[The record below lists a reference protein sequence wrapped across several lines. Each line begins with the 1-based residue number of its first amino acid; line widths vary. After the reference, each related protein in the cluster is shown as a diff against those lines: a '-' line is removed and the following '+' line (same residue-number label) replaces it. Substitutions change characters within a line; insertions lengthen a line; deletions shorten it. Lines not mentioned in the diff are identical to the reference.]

1 MPAMRDPLPP
11 LPETADALRV
21 LLLAA
26 WAERDGIVA
35 ERDNVA
41 AERDRIAAERDA
53 LASQNDRLRH
63 LLLKLKRMQFGAKSE
78 RLPEEQLQLGLEDI
92 EQAIAQGEADAER
105 RDPALKQA
113 RAAKRRANRGA
124 LPSHL
129 PRIEVTLEPD
139 DTACPCC
146 RGAMAVIGHDSSER
160 LDVIPAQFR
169 VLVTRRP
176 KLACRACEGVVVQ
189 APAPARLIE
198 GGLPTEA
205 LVAHVLV
212 ARYADHLPLY
222 RQAQVM
228 SRQGVELDRSTLAFW
243 VGYAA
248 AEVAPV
254 VARLREALLASARL
268 FADETRVPVL
278 DPGRGRTRTGY
289 FWAIA
294 RDDRPWG
301 GIDPPAVVYS
311 YAPGR
316 GQEHNDRL
324 LGAYR
329 GIVQCDGYA
338 TYKALADPKRGEAGV
353 TLVYCWSHVRRG
365 FYDLAK
371 ACHAPTA
378 TEALARIA
386 ALYRIEADI
395 RGKDAGHR
403 LEVRR
408 AKSRPLV
415 AALRVWFEAQ
425 AAKLPAR
432 GPTAVAI
439 RYALNHWDGLERF
452 LDDGRIEL
460 DTNSVERAM
469 RPVALSRKNSLFAGS
484 NEGAANWAAVASLV
498 ETCKLN
504 SVEPH
509 AYFTDLLTRLV
520 HGWPN
525 TRIDEL
531 MPWNWTK
538 SAASSPSSR

>member
-324 LGAYR
+324 LGASR
-329 GIVQCDGYA
+329 GNVQCDGYA